1 MLAGSAGTV
10 EIGAADKQM
19 TQRRPALPPLPLVG
33 RSAELTALGAWLD
46 DIAARR
52 GGTLIVAGSGGVG
65 KTRLAMTIADRAER
79 LGWAVTCG
87 RVFVVETGIP
97 YAVFSDALQPLLRKL
112 DPAALAVL
120 TRGAGAW
127 LGSISPAF
135 AQAGSAPAAEDGG
148 ADAKARLFWTFTQ
161 FLGRLAAKQPLLI
174 VLENLQWADTASLE
188 LLHFVSRQIGQ
199 DRIGILCTYNEAEL
213 DQNPALRTTEQS
225 LLSLGVARLNRLEP
239 LSHEET
245 ERLVCE
251 TFHADP
257 AAARLFGARLYSWTR
272 GLPFFI
278 EETLKALVESG
289 RLHERDGRWLG
300 WEVEGLELP
309 RSVRAAVAGR
319 MERLSQAARMLA
331 NVAAVVGTRVG
342 YDVLHAV
349 SGLSQAEVLEA
360 LDELRRHGV
369 LVESADGGNVRYDF
383 SHPILAEVLYG
394 ELGLARGRLLHASVA
409 EALEALYGAEA
420 PKRADVLAF
429 HYSRADARGLAGKAV
444 KYLAAAGRDALA
456 KHADREAADYL
467 SSALERLGRAG
478 DVDGE
483 VDLERLVED
492 LAQARQRLGDYDAAM
507 ALWERARNEAVQR
520 RQPARIARIERR
532 MGLARYWTGRYEEAL
547 AHLDRGLAAV
557 DGSLDEAVAAH
568 LRLAKGSCFQAIGRA
583 EDAARE
589 VRDAL
594 AVAERV
600 GDPSLLAR
608 VHRALLFLHTFI
620 GPPDVAR
627 HHGGR
632 AVELAEESGE
642 KTIAWSAH
650 HGLAT
655 LEGLTGHAAALT
667 HHLGESER
675 LADELH
681 SPLLRL
687 WTDEVSIEFLS
698 GSGDW
703 DAGLGLAER
712 AIPMARSLGQRTLL
726 PRLLVWAALIH
737 VGRGDFERA
746 KQYLDEAGAL
756 TGARAGRRGGPMDVH
771 THVPLHM
778 GLAQYYLATGDYSRA
793 IEAGEAGLAIADQT
807 GYVAWAIHRL
817 LPALIEAALKLQD
830 VELARRY
837 GDRLRRDATRTGHRL
852 GIAWAHTTEALI
864 AMMTSEWR
872 RAAPLLA
879 EAADELEAV
888 PWVWDAG
895 RLRRYLAEVL
905 FRLGDRDGAIRE
917 LRRSHDTLARLQ
929 AEPELSRTR
938 DLLRRLGARP
948 PARAATSGSGAL
960 TGRELDIARL
970 VANRKSNK
978 EIGTA
983 LGISPRTVSTH
994 VSNIFAKL
1002 SVSSRAELAEKVRV
1016 GEVAGSG

>member
-1 MLAGSAGTV
+1 MA
-10 EIGAADKQM
+10 
-19 TQRRPALPPLPLVG
+19 QRRASLPPLPLVG
-33 RSAELTALGAWLD
+33 RSAELSALGAWLD
-46 DIAARR
+46 DVADRR
-52 GGTLIVAGSGGVG
+52 GSTLIVAGTGGVG
-65 KTRLAMTIADRAER
+65 KTRLAMTIAERAER
-79 LGWAVTCG
+79 LGWTVGCG

-97 YAVFSDALQPLLRKL
+97 YAVFSDALQLLLKKL
-112 DPAALAVL
+112 DQAGLAVL

-135 AQAGSAPAAEDGG
+135 GPGGALAADDDGS

-161 FLGRLAAKQPLLI
+161 FLGRLAAKQPLLL
-174 VLENLQWADTASLE
+174 VLENLQWADTSSLE
-188 LLHFVSRQIGQ
+188 LLHFVSRQIGRE
-199 DRIGILCTYNEAEL
+199 RIGILCTYNEAEL
-213 DQNPALRTTEQS
+213 DQSPALRTTEQS

-289 RLHERDGRWLG
+289 RLYERDGRWLG

-309 RSVRAAVAGR
+309 RSVRAAVASR
-319 MERLSQAARMLA
+319 MERLSHAARTLA

-342 YDVLHAV
+342 YDVLRAV
-349 SGLSQAEVLEA
+349 SGLPEADVLEA
-360 LDELRRHGV
+360 LDELRRQGV
-369 LVESADGGNVRYDF
+369 LVESADKASVRYDF
-383 SHPILAEVLYG
+383 SHPMLAEVLYS

-409 EALEALYGAEA
+409 EALEALYGDEA
-420 PKRADVLAF
+420 PKRADLLAF
-429 HYSRADARGLAGKAV
+429 HYSRADARALAGKAV

-456 KHADREAADYL
+456 KHADREAAGYL
-467 SSALERLGRAG
+467 SAALDHLGRAG
-478 DVDGE
+478 ELDRDVDP
-483 VDLERLVED
+483 ERLVED
-492 LAQARQRLGDYDAAM
+492 LAQARQRLGEYDSAM
-507 ALWERARNEAVQR
+507 ALWERARAEAMQR

-532 MGLARYWTGRYEEAL
+532 IGLACYWSGRYDEAL
-547 AHLDRGLAAV
+547 AHLDAGLAALEGAAN
-557 DGSLDEAVAAH
+557 DAVAAQ
-568 LRLAKGSCFQAIGRA
+568 LRLAKGSCLQAIGRA
-583 EDAARE
+583 EAAARE
-589 VRDAL
+589 VQEAL
-594 AVAERV
+594 TVAERV

-608 VHRALLFLHTFI
+608 VHRALLFLHAFI
-620 GPPDVAR
+620 GPPDLAR
-627 HHGGR
+627 HHGER
-632 AVELAEESGE
+632 AIELAKASGE

-650 HGLAT
+650 YGLAT
-655 LEGLTGHAAALT
+655 LLGLTGYSAALKQ
-667 HHLGESER
+667 HLAESER

-681 SPLLRL
+681 SPLLRV

-703 DAGLGLAER
+703 DAGLALAER
-712 AIPMARSLGQRTLL
+712 AIPVARSLGQRTLL

-746 KQYLDEAGAL
+746 KQYLDEGWTLAGA
-756 TGARAGRRGGPMDVH
+756 GSERRGSGGPMDVH

-778 GLAQYYLATGDYSRA
+778 GFAQYYLATGDFARA
-793 IEAGEAGLAIADQT
+793 LEIGEAGLAIADRT

-817 LPALIEAALKLQD
+817 LPALIEAALKRQD
-830 VELARRY
+830 VDLARRY
-837 GDRLRRDATRTGHRL
+837 GERLRRDATRTGHRL
-852 GIAWAHTTEALI
+852 GIAWVHTTEALI
-864 AMMTSEWR
+864 AMMKSDWR

-879 EAADELEAV
+879 ESADELEAV
-888 PWVWDAG
+888 PWMWDAS

-905 FRLGDRDGAIRE
+905 FRLGDREGAIRE

-938 DLLRRLGARP
+938 ELLRRLGARP
-948 PARAATSGSGAL
+948 PARAVASGAGAL

-978 EIGTA
+978 EIAVA

-1016 GEVAGSG
+1016 GELAGA

>member
-1 MLAGSAGTV
+1 
-10 EIGAADKQM
+10 
-19 TQRRPALPPLPLVG
+19 
-33 RSAELTALGAWLD
+33 LGAWLD
-46 DIAARR
+46 DIAERR
-52 GGTLIVAGSGGVG
+52 GGTLIVAGNGGVG

-79 LGWAVTCG
+79 LGWTVSCG
-87 RVFVVETGIP
+87 RVYVVETGIP

-112 DPAALAVL
+112 DPGALAVM

-127 LGSISPAF
+127 LESISPAF
-135 AQAGSAPAAEDGG
+135 GQGGASAPADEDGG

-161 FLGRLAAKQPLLI
+161 FLGRLAAKQPLLL

-188 LLHFVSRQIGQ
+188 LLHFVSRQIGR

-225 LLSLGVARLNRLEP
+225 LLSLGAAKLNRLEP

-251 TFHADP
+251 TFHVDP

-289 RLHERDGRWLG
+289 RLYERDGRWLG
-300 WEVEGLELP
+300 WEIEGLELP

-319 MERLSQAARMLA
+319 MERLSHAARTVA

-342 YDVLHAV
+342 YEVLRAV
-349 SGLSQAEVLEA
+349 SGLPEPDVLEA

-369 LVESADGGNVRYDF
+369 LVESADNGSVRYDF

-456 KHADREAADYL
+456 KHADREAGGYL
-467 SSALERLGRAG
+467 SAALEQLGRATDLDG
-478 DVDGE
+478 DVDA
-483 VDLERLVED
+483 ERLVED

-507 ALWERARNEAVQR
+507 ALWERARSEAVQR
-520 RQPARIARIERR
+520 RQNVRLARIERR
-532 MGLARYWTGRYEEAL
+532 MGLARYWGGRYEEAL
-547 AHLDRGLAAV
+547 AHLDAGLAAV
-557 DGSLDEAVAAH
+557 DGAQDEAVAAQLH
-568 LRLAKGSCFQAIGRA
+568 LAKGSCFQAIGRA
-583 EDAARE
+583 DDAARE
-589 VRDAL
+589 VRGAL
-594 AVAERV
+594 DVAERV
-600 GDPSLLAR
+600 GDASLLAR
-608 VHRALLFLHTFI
+608 VHRALLFLHAFI

-627 HHGGR
+627 HHGEQ
-632 AVELAEESGE
+632 AVALAEQSGE
-642 KTIAWSAH
+642 KTIGWSAH
-650 HGLAT
+650 YGLAT
-655 LEGLTGHAAALT
+655 LAGLTGNAGALK
-667 HHLGESER
+667 HHLRESER

-681 SPLLRL
+681 SPLLRV

-703 DAGLGLAER
+703 DAGLALAER
-712 AIPMARSLGQRTLL
+712 AIPMARSLGQRTLV

-746 KQYLDEAGAL
+746 KQYLDEAWSLSGGGEA
-756 TGARAGRRGGPMDVH
+756 RRGSPMDVH
-771 THVPLHM
+771 THVPLYM
-778 GLAQYYLATGDYSRA
+778 GLAQYYLATGDFQRA
-793 IEAGEAGLAIADQT
+793 IESGEAGLAIADRT

-817 LPALIEAALKLQD
+817 LPALIEAALKRQD
-830 VELARRY
+830 VALARRY
-837 GDRLRRDATRTGHRL
+837 GERLRRDATRTGHRL
-852 GIAWAHTTEALI
+852 GIAWVHTTEALI
-864 AMMTSEWR
+864 AMMASDWK

-879 EAADELEAV
+879 ESADELEAV
-888 PWVWDAG
+888 PWMWDAG

-905 FRLGDRDGAIRE
+905 FRLGDRDGAVRE

-938 DLLRRLGARP
+938 ELLRRLGARP
-948 PARAATSGSGAL
+948 PARVVTAGSGAL

-970 VANRKSNK
+970 VAGRKSNK
-978 EIGTA
+978 EIATA

-1002 SVSSRAELAEKVRV
+1002 SVSSRGELAELVRTGTV
-1016 GEVAGSG
+1016 GG

>member
-1 MLAGSAGTV
+1 MA
-10 EIGAADKQM
+10 
-19 TQRRPALPPLPLVG
+19 
-33 RSAELTALGAWLD
+33 
-46 DIAARR
+46 
-52 GGTLIVAGSGGVG
+52 
-65 KTRLAMTIADRAER
+65 IADRAER
-79 LGWAVTCG
+79 LGWTVSCG
-87 RVFVVETGIP
+87 RVYVVETGIP

-112 DPAALAVL
+112 DPGALSVL
-120 TRGAGAW
+120 TRGTGAW

-135 AQAGSAPAAEDGG
+135 AQGTPGASADEDGG

-161 FLGRLAAKQPLLI
+161 FLGRLAAKQPLLL

-188 LLHFVSRQIGQ
+188 LLHFVSRQMGHE
-199 DRIGILCTYNEAEL
+199 RIGILCTYNEAEL

-225 LLSLGVARLNRLEP
+225 LLSLGAAKLTRLEP

-251 TFHADP
+251 TFHVDA

-289 RLHERDGRWLG
+289 RLYERDGRWLG
-300 WEVEGLELP
+300 WEIEGLELP

-319 MERLSQAARMLA
+319 MERLSHAARTVA

-342 YDVLHAV
+342 YDVLRAV
-349 SGLSQAEVLEA
+349 SGLPEPDVLEA

-369 LVESADGGNVRYDF
+369 LVESADNASVRYDF

-429 HYSRADARGLAGKAV
+429 HFSRADARGLAGKAV

-467 SSALERLGRAG
+467 NAALDQLGRAADLDG
-478 DVDGE
+478 DVDA
-483 VDLERLVED
+483 ERLVED
-492 LAQARQRLGDYDAAM
+492 LAQARQRLGDYEAAM
-507 ALWERARNEAVQR
+507 ALWERARSEAVQR
-520 RQPARIARIERR
+520 RQNVRVARIERR
-532 MGLARYWTGRYEEAL
+532 MGLARYWGGRYDEAL
-547 AHLDRGLAAV
+547 AHLDAGLAAV
-557 DGSLDEAVAAH
+557 DGALDEAVAAQ

-594 AVAERV
+594 DVAERV

-608 VHRALLFLHTFI
+608 VHRAMLFLHAFI

-627 HHGGR
+627 HHGER
-632 AVELAEESGE
+632 AVELAEQAGE
-642 KTIAWSAH
+642 KTIVWSAH
-650 HGLAT
+650 YGLAT
-655 LEGLTGHAAALT
+655 LAGLTGNAAALKY
-667 HHLGESER
+667 HLRESER

-681 SPLLRL
+681 SPLLRV

-703 DAGLGLAER
+703 DAGLALAER
-712 AIPMARSLGQRTLL
+712 AIPIARSLGQRTLV

-746 KQYLDEAGAL
+746 KQYLDEAWTLNGAG
-756 TGARAGRRGGPMDVH
+756 GARRGGPMDVH
-771 THVPLHM
+771 THVPLYM
-778 GLAQYYLATGDYSRA
+778 GLAQYYLATGDFQRA
-793 IEAGEAGLAIADQT
+793 LETGEAGLAVADRT

-817 LPALIEAALKLQD
+817 LPALIEAALKRQD

-837 GDRLRRDATRTGHRL
+837 GERLRRDATRTGHRL
-852 GIAWAHTTEALI
+852 GIAWTHTTEALI
-864 AMMTSEWR
+864 AMMASDWR

-879 EAADELEAV
+879 ESADELEAV
-888 PWVWDAG
+888 PWMWDAG

-905 FRLGDRDGAIRE
+905 FRLGDRDGAVRE

-938 DLLRRLGARP
+938 ELLRRLGARP
-948 PARAATSGSGAL
+948 PARAVTAGSGAL

-970 VANRKSNK
+970 VAGRKSNK
-978 EIGTA
+978 EIATA

-1002 SVSSRAELAEKVRV
+1002 SVSSRGELAELVRT
-1016 GEVAGSG
+1016 GALAGA